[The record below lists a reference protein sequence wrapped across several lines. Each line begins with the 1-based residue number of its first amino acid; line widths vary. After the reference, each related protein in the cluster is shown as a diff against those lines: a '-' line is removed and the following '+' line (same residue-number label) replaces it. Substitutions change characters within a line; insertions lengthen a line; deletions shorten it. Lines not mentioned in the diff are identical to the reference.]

1 MNRQNW
7 TEIIKGNQTEILE
20 MERKY
25 VKWKIQRRVS
35 TDVRRQKQNQQSWT
49 QDIWNYTVQEW
60 KKKKNEWTKEGLR
73 DQKDVFKINNICIK
87 GIPEERGR
95 KNIYRNNGQKVPN
108 LMKDMNLCVQEVQW
122 TSSRLNSKKPT

>member
-1 MNRQNW
+1 MYAGKSRISNLEHR
-7 TEIIKGNQTEILE
+7 TFEII
-20 MERKY
+20 
-25 VKWKIQRRVS
+25 
-35 TDVRRQKQNQQSWT
+35 QSK
-49 QDIWNYTVQEW
+49 NE